1 MLFPVFRR
9 GDNYRADGKTM
20 QETTSQP
27 RARSWESLRALLL
40 QRKEELV
47 VSLSLNAKGCI
58 SPASAP
64 RVTRVLQG
72 KLDRIQSAL
81 ARIDAG
87 TFGACFLCGKTIA
100 EERLRN
106 LPWERFCAHCKE
118 NPGARGSSSPSG
130 SNLLFHPFPKPA

>member
-1 MLFPVFRR
+1 
-9 GDNYRADGKTM
+9 M

-27 RARSWESLRALLL
+27 RSWEPLRALLL
-40 QRKEELV
+40 HRKAELV
-47 VSLSLNAKGCI
+47 VSLSLNAKGCV
-58 SPASAP
+58 SSASTP

-87 TFGACFLCGKTIA
+87 TFGACLLCGNTIA
-100 EERLRN
+100 EERLRD

-118 NPGARGSSSPSG
+118 NPGARGSGSPSRLE
-130 SNLLFHPFPKPA
+130 SFAPSIS